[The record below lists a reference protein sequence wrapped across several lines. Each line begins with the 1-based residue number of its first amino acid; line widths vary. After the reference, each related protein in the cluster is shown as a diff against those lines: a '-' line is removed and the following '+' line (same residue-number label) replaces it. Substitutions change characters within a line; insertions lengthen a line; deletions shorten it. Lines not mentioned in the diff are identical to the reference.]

1 MVEKVAAGLTEQII
15 KEKLI
20 SNEMKDWYI
29 YAFLR
34 IFEAIIS
41 AGTILIL
48 SILLDVF
55 APTLGFWIFFNML
68 RKKTGGFHCEKYWQ
82 CYLGTILIYL
92 MIAKYEPIIS
102 SHIIVLYAL
111 LFISSVNIMLIGT
124 VNHPNMGW
132 NSEEVKVSKKIARY
146 TLLLEVSIIISL
158 MAIGFIQIY
167 ITYMSI
173 AVILCALLLCTAK
186 ITGQE
191 VRSDDETKEGKK
203 NTVKGYSKGGRE
215 GIIS

>member
-68 RKKTGGFHCEKYWQ
+68 RKKTGGFHCEKYW
-82 CYLGTILIYL
+82 CNLT
-92 MIAKYEPIIS
+92 E
-102 SHIIVLYAL
+102 
-111 LFISSVNIMLIGT
+111 
-124 VNHPNMGW
+124 
-132 NSEEVKVSKKIARY
+132 
-146 TLLLEVSIIISL
+146 
-158 MAIGFIQIY
+158 
-167 ITYMSI
+167 
-173 AVILCALLLCTAK
+173 
-186 ITGQE
+186 
-191 VRSDDETKEGKK
+191 
-203 NTVKGYSKGGRE
+203 
-215 GIIS
+215 